1 MNPLRITGRTWPGR
15 SVAAAVAVAL
25 AHVPVIDAAIFREL
39 PAAALAEMR
48 GKFVAGRQVQYFG
61 MTVTTR
67 WAGSAPPAASQAGDI
82 ARVAESGPTHEVGLS
97 LQVDNS
103 GPQTRVSYSIGGTL
117 GDLVYGQAPAAG
129 QHRAS
134 VADGVVQAIQVKGSG
149 NVVRNNLAYSV
160 ISAADAPVL
169 DDSQVTSALPTDQT
183 FRNGDML
190 THFTTTNGVG
200 FTIVSRGNQV
210 TQRLGA
216 DPVTHHNQLTQV
228 VQLQGDGQRVV
239 NDLKLQVAF
248 DNALSQHGGGT
259 RFRADRSM
267 SQL

>member
-1 MNPLRITGRTWPGR
+1 MNPVRIVGRTWPGR

-67 WAGSAPPAASQAGDI
+67 WAGSAPPVTSQAGDI
-82 ARVAESGPTHEVGLS
+82 ARAAPTDSTHEVGLS
-97 LQVDNS
+97 LQVDNA
-103 GPQTRVSYSIGGTL
+103 GPQTRVSYSVGGTL
-117 GDLVYGQAPAAG
+117 GDPVSGQAPAAG
-129 QHRAS
+129 QRQAPA
-134 VADGVVQAIQVKGSG
+134 ADGVVQAIQVKGSG
-149 NVVRNNLAYSV
+149 NVVRNNIAYSV

-169 DDSQVTSALPTDQT
+169 DDSQVTSAPPADQT

-216 DPVTHHNQLTQV
+216 DPVSNHNQLLQV
-228 VQLQGDGQRVV
+228 VRLQADGQRIV